1 MKPLFLAVLLPL
13 FCAAPLYAA
22 EAGVSVRLAEVK
34 GAVSA
39 RASSSAEWVA
49 VKEGAM
55 LAPGGEVRTDPGA
68 NVVLAFSDG
77 NKVKLEQKTTFGVEA
92 ATTLKTSLR
101 LFSGKI
107 TAWVQRAN
115 RADFSVRHK
124 AGVAAVR
131 GTIFG
136 MDGTEAA
143 LEIALYLGVLDI
155 TDNFGR
161 PSTLSPGQNARV
173 SQEAGLMGIS
183 SLPAGTTAPP
193 EPAVAAPPPP
203 GTTTAAPAPA
213 ETVPA
218 DTTADGGT
226 TEAPPPS
233 VTQESATTSSTC
245 VATVSPSA
253 PCP

>member
-1 MKPLFLAVLLPL
+1 MKILLAAILLPL
-13 FCAAPLYAA
+13 VTAASTFAA

-39 RASSSAEWVA
+39 RASASAEWVA
-49 VKEGAM
+49 VKDGAM

-68 NVVLAFSDG
+68 STVVAFSDG

-107 TAWVQRAN
+107 TAWVKRAN
-115 RADFSVRHK
+115 QADFSVRHK

-131 GTIFG
+131 GTTFG

-143 LEIALYLGVLDI
+143 LEIALFLGVLDI
-155 TDNFGR
+155 IDAFGR
-161 PSTLSPGQNARV
+161 PSTLSPGQNARI

-183 SLPAGTTAPP
+183 SLPAGTATPP
-193 EPAVAAPPPP
+193 EPAVEAPPPP
-203 GTTTAAPAPA
+203 GTTTAAPAPS

-218 DTTADGGT
+218 DPAPATAV
-226 TEAPPPS
+226 TELPPS
-233 VTQESATTSSTC
+233 SPTQESAATTAC

>member
-1 MKPLFLAVLLPL
+1 MKALFLAVLLPL
-13 FCAAPLYAA
+13 FRAAPLYAA

-49 VKEGAM
+49 VKEGTM
-55 LAPGGEVRTDPGA
+55 LAPGGEVRTGSGA
-68 NVVLAFSDG
+68 SVVLAFSDG
-77 NKVKLEQKTTFGVEA
+77 NKVRLAPKTTFGVEG
-92 ATTLKTSLR
+92 ATTLKTTLR

-107 TAWVQRAN
+107 TAWVKRAN
-115 RADFSVRHK
+115 NADFAVRHS

-131 GTIFG
+131 GTTFDMEG
-136 MDGTEAA
+136 SDAA

-155 TDNFGR
+155 VDNFGR
-161 PSTLSPGQNARV
+161 PSTLSPGQNARM
-173 SQEAGLMGIS
+173 SPAAGLMGIS
-183 SLPAGTTAPP
+183 SLPPASTPP
-193 EPAVAAPPPP
+193 AEPQVESPPPP
-203 GTTTAAPAPA
+203 GTTTAAPGPA

-218 DTTADGGT
+218 DATADGGT
-226 TEAPPPS
+226 TEVPASSP
-233 VTQESATTSSTC
+233 TQESATTC